1 MTDREE
7 NQPQPDGNGDM
18 TLAFFDQAF
27 GMNGREGLALM
38 GAHTI
43 GQFHSLVISDN
54 KYGWLQP
61 DHQNRLW
68 NNKYY
73 KVLYIKYKSDVFYI
87 SILMDGTKHQI
98 IGPC

>member
-43 GQFHSLVISDN
+43 GRFHSLVISDN

-73 KVLYIKYKSDVFYI
+73 KVLYIQDVNHTSADYLVEPNI
-87 SILMDGTKHQI
+87 IL
-98 IGPC
+98 